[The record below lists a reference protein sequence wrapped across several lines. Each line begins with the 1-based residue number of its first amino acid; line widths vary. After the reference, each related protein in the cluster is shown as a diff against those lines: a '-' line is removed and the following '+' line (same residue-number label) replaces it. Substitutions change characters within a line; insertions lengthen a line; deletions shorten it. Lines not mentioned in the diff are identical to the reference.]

1 MAGCATGQVTT
12 TVLGVTRDRRD
23 RADLPALRADLAA
36 ALRADLAAA
45 LRALREGAGLSQR
58 ELARCAAVPTEL
70 VASVESGGARDPR
83 FGTVD
88 RLVRAAGGRLA
99 VLAADGAVVTG
110 DEQAGARAGAGQRF
124 GWWEREW
131 GDARARDR
139 LRRDRQRWAAAGERP
154 IAPGTSV
161 HRLRRGDEHLLDAA
175 PGQAARYLGD
185 PGVYHWVVAYEH
197 RGIRG
202 HLAAYR
208 QRRPTGAD
216 RLLVHELQLHGAG
229 SPCPTGGP
237 SGGRPT
243 ATDALAGVLLVGA
256 LVEEARRAEI
266 SDIWALVDS
275 ARTADFLGRL
285 GFTPRQRQP
294 SWWELPG

>member
-1 MAGCATGQVTT
+1 M
-12 TVLGVTRDRRD
+12 
-23 RADLPALRADLAA
+23 
-36 ALRADLAAA
+36 
-45 LRALREGAGLSQR
+45 
-58 ELARCAAVPTEL
+58 
-70 VASVESGGARDPR
+70 SVESTGVRDLR

-88 RLVRAAGGRLA
+88 RLARAAGGRLA

-110 DEQAGARAGAGQRF
+110 DELVCALAGTSQRF

-139 LRRDRQRWAAAGERP
+139 LRRDRQRWAAAGERS

-161 HRLRRGDEHLLDAA
+161 HRLRRGDEHLLDAGS

-185 PGVYHWVVAYEH
+185 PSVYHWVVAYEH

-208 QRRPTGAD
+208 QRSPRRGAD
-216 RLLVHELQLHGAG
+216 RLLVHELRLHG
-229 SPCPTGGP
+229 S
-237 SGGRPT
+237 GRPP

-256 LVEEARRAEI
+256 IVEEARRVGI

-275 ARTADFLGRL
+275 EGTADFLGRL